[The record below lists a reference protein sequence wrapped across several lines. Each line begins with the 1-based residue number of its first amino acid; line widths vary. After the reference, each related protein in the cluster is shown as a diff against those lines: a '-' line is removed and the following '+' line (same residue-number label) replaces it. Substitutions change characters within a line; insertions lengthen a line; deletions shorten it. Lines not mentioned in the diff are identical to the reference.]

1 MRVLVVE
8 DNPRTAEVLGR
19 GLREEHWLVD
29 VVSTGREGL
38 RLGRMLPYDVIVLDI
53 RLPDID
59 GHQVCR
65 QLRDRDVWTPVLMLT
80 ALSGV
85 SDRAAGLDG
94 GADDYVVKPFTF
106 VELTARVRALA
117 RRGAIPRPT
126 VLRVGDLMLDPAAN
140 LAERAGVALDL
151 SAKEFALLE
160 LFMRHPGDVLS
171 RTFIR
176 EKVWDFAYDGDS
188 NVVDQY
194 VGYLRRKIDRP
205 FGRHALET
213 VRGRGYRLVA
223 DGGV

>member
-8 DNPRTAEVLGR
+8 DNPRAAEVLGR
-19 GLREEHWLVD
+19 GLREEHWVVD
-29 VVSTGREGL
+29 VVGTGREGL

-117 RRGAIPRPT
+117 RRGAVPRPT
-126 VLRVGDLMLDPAAN
+126 VLSVGDLVLDPAAN

>member
-19 GLREEHWLVD
+19 GLREEHWVVD
-29 VVSTGREGL
+29 VVGTGREGL

-117 RRGAIPRPT
+117 RRGAVPRPT
-126 VLRVGDLMLDPAAN
+126 VLSVGDLMLDPAAN